1 MIFRTARRLGLVG
14 VLGTL
19 AALLVGPP
27 ALGAVVEPNTFSDEN
42 GGGTG
47 CSLREAI
54 LATNTDTAFGG
65 CPAGGGA
72 DTIPLAAGTYVLSVP
87 PGTTGD
93 DKLDG
98 DLDVASQLTIT
109 HTGVQPA
116 VVDGGGVDRVIHV
129 LGAANLTALG
139 FTIRNGRTTQTGA
152 GIRNEGTLDLSNATV
167 TGNETTGSF
176 GGGIA
181 NAGTATMSLTNVTVS
196 GNRADRDGGGVDQ
209 GVGGRSD
216 LNNVTITGNTTGF
229 SGASGS
235 GGGIYNGGG
244 TINLKNTIIA
254 GNHDNTSAPLFKSP
268 DCGAALGAALTSG
281 GSNLIGDP
289 SDCSFVASGGDKIAV
304 NPLLGP
310 LADNG
315 GSTLTHALLSGSP
328 AINGA
333 GPGAA
338 ATDQRG
344 VPRSSDIGAYELV
357 SCGTVV
363 VNRVGTSGVDSL
375 TGTSGGDGF
384 LLLAGKDIASGLG
397 GKDALCGGAN
407 KDKLKGGGGKDL
419 LRGQG
424 GKDKLKGGGGKD
436 KLIGGPGPDT
446 LIGGKGNDRCKGG
459 GGKDVQKSC

>member
-1 MIFRTARRLGLVG
+1 MDFRTARRLGLVG
-14 VLGTL
+14 MLGTM
-19 AALLVGPP
+19 AALLVGAT
-27 ALGAVVEPNTFSDEN
+27 ALGAEVEPNTFSDEN

-72 DTIPLAAGTYVLSVP
+72 DTIPLAAGTYGLSIP

-98 DLDVASQLTIT
+98 DLDVQGQLTIT
-109 HTGVQPA
+109 HTGIQPA

-152 GIRNEGTLDLSNATV
+152 GIRNEGTLDLSSATV
-167 TGNETTGSF
+167 IGNETTGSF

-196 GNRADRDGGGVDQ
+196 GNRAEGDGGGVDQ
-209 GVGGRSD
+209 GIGGRLD
-216 LNNVTITGNTTGF
+216 LNNVTVTGNTTDI
-229 SGASGS
+229 SGDTGS
-235 GGGIYNGGG
+235 GGGVFNGGG
-244 TINLKNTIIA
+244 TINLKNTIVA
-254 GNHDNTSAPLFKSP
+254 GNHDNTSDPLVKSP
-268 DCGAALGAALTSG
+268 DCGGVLTSG
-281 GSNLIGDP
+281 GNNLIGDP
-289 SDCSFVASGGDKIAV
+289 SDCNFVASGGDKLSV

-363 VNRVGTSGVDSL
+363 VNRVGTSEVDSL
-375 TGTSGGDGF
+375 TGTAGADGF
-384 LLLAGKDIASGLG
+384 LALAGADTASGLG
-397 GKDALCGGAN
+397 GADALCGGDN
-407 KDKLKGGGGKDL
+407 KDKLKGGSGKDL
-419 LRGQG
+419 LRGEG
-424 GKDKLKGGGGKD
+424 GKDKLKGGSGKD
-436 KLIGGPGPDT
+436 KLVGGPGRDI

-459 GGKDVQKSC
+459 AGKDVEKSC